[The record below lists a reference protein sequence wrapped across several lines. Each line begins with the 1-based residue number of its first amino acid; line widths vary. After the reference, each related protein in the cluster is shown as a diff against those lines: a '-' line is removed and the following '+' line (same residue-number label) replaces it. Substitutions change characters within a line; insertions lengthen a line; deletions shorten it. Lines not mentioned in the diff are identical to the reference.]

1 MLESTTLIATPEE
14 DLLPWDACTARTRHE
29 ADRQWEARR
38 ARQEGIRSRYQS
50 EHPSSRLI
58 RSSAMRPAWAA

>member
-1 MLESTTLIATPEE
+1 MKESTTSTELPEI
-14 DLLPWDACTARTRHE
+14 DVLPWDACIAHTRKE

-38 ARQEGIRSRYQS
+38 ARQEGIRKRYQS